1 MIGNMKNYFCFGRLF
16 FAALLALT
24 FTQNANALVTIDI
37 TRGNVDPLPVAL
49 PYLAGSDASATEMGK
64 AIIEVVEHD
73 LESSGLF
80 KSIDRKAFIQ
90 EILSK
95 DTLPTF
101 PDWRQISAAALI
113 TGGVTVTGTDEFKTE
128 FRVWDVYSQQQIA
141 GKSFTTNNKN
151 WRRIG
156 HLIADEIY
164 KRITGENG
172 YFDSR
177 IVYVSESGPAIKRS
191 KRLSIM
197 DQDGENHRF
206 LTDGNDLVITPRFSP
221 TASEVIYMSYATG
234 IPKVYIRNVDTGKT
248 QIVGNF
254 PGMSFAPRF
263 SPDGKSIVMSVESD
277 GDSSIYTM
285 DLSSGTKKRITN
297 SDGAIDTSPSYS
309 PDGKQIVFNS
319 DRGGSQQL
327 YIMNN
332 DGSGV
337 KRISFSERGKYGTP
351 VWSPRGDW
359 IAFTKMHNS
368 KFFIGVMRTDGSGE
382 RLLTES
388 FLDEGPTWAPNG
400 RIIMFS
406 RQQPSIGNKQGAWSI
421 HSIDLTGYNERKLKT
436 PMEASDPAWSNL
448 M

>member
-1 MIGNMKNYFCFGRLF
+1 MIIKNMKYRLF
-16 FAALLALT
+16 FAALIVAT
-24 FTQNANALVTIDI
+24 FFTQAANALVSIDI
-37 TRGNVDPLPVAL
+37 TRGNVDPLPVRPAL
-49 PYLAGSDASATEMGK
+49 SCWRVMNLENDLGK
-64 AIIEVVEHD
+64 AIMDVVEKD

-80 KSIDRKAFIQ
+80 KSISKQAFIQ
-90 EILSK
+90 QISSK
-95 DTLPTF
+95 DTMPSF
-101 PDWRQISAAALI
+101 PDWRQISAAALV
-113 TGGVTVTGTDEFKTE
+113 TGGITTSGADEFRTE

-151 WRRIG
+151 WRRVG
-156 HLIADEIY
+156 HLIADEVY

-177 IVYVSESGPAIKRS
+177 IVYVSESGPAIKRI

-206 LTDGNDLVITPRFSP
+206 LTDGGDLVLTPRFSP
-221 TASEVIYMSYATG
+221 AANEVIYMSYISG

-248 QIVGNF
+248 QVVGNF

-263 SPDGKSIVMSVESD
+263 SPDGKSIVMSVESG

-285 DLSSGTKKRITN
+285 NLASGEKKRLTN
-297 SDGAIDTSPSYS
+297 SQGVIDTSPSFS
-309 PDGKQIVFNS
+309 PDGSQIVFNS

-327 YIMNN
+327 YTMNS

-337 KRISFSERGKYGTP
+337 KRISFSDRGRYGTP

-359 IAFTKMHNS
+359 IAFTKMHSN
-368 KFFIGVMRTDGSGE
+368 KFYIGVMRADGSGE

-400 RIIMFS
+400 RIIMYA
-406 RQQPSIGNKQGAWSI
+406 RQSPSSGNKQGAWSI
-421 HSIDLTGYNERKLKT
+421 HSIDLTGYNQRKVKT
-436 PMEASDPAWSNL
+436 PMEASDPAWSGL